1 MCNCE
6 VCRWNKSLKYKK
18 KDELIEI
25 IQSQSFDLQFT
36 ELYEHTLYDAIK
48 YITPEIWE
56 KYKSSLEA
64 IGKFEKY
71 LDKLKMAGE
80 LKK

>member
-1 MCNCE
+1 MCDCKI
-6 VCRWNKSLKYKK
+6 CKWNRSLKYKK

-25 IQSQSFDLQFT
+25 IQNQSFDLQFT
-36 ELYEHTLYDAIK
+36 GLYEHTLYDAIR

-56 KYKSSLEA
+56 KSKSSLEA
-64 IGKFEKY
+64 IGEFEKY
-71 LDKLKMAGE
+71 LDKLKMAEE